1 MRGLIIYQNGI
12 KITFNDKNLSK
23 ICIRISYLN
32 CQYLTKVKPPKMQLP
47 FNTKGVACLGENE
60 ILAPGGKNSAAINS
74 LPGEFPARKE
84 VPQ

>member
-47 FNTKGVACLGENE
+47 FNT
-60 ILAPGGKNSAAINS
+60 P
-74 LPGEFPARKE
+74 PKE
-84 VPQ
+84 LHVWEKMKF